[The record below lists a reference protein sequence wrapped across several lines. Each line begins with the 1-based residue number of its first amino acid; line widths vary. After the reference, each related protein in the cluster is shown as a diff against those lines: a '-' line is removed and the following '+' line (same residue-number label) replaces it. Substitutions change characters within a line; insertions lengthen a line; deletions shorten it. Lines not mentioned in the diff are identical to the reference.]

1 MLERKILYRD
11 PQEKEI
17 GAVIELND
25 EKGKN
30 TNCAKG
36 TLNGR
41 TVELLDKEFIKPSIE
56 KASRHLKGTGI

>member
-25 EKGKN
+25 EGKN

-41 TVELLDKEFIKPSIE
+41 TVELLDKESIKPSIE